1 VRSQV
6 KGQKAKAKR
15 QNRRPECTT
24 DCRARQTQSGQRE
37 VKPTPKRDREWRK
50 EPRNG
55 LSRESARELGREPA
69 GEPVKESG
77 RESGRESAEVP
88 GEELA
93 REPGEER
100 RREPAQKRAEELT
113 GELGKES
120 AGEPGE
126 ELAGEPGRE
135 PTEERGEEPA
145 AELGGEFTGEPGED
159 STQRRGTFDRLP
171 ANCMPLSHLS
181 CLSTRLFS
189 IQHCRIRLPAATAA
203 AQAGRSAEW
212 GEHRLLL

>member
-126 ELAGEPGRE
+126 EPA
-135 PTEERGEEPA
+135 EERGEEPA

-189 IQHCRIRLPAATAA
+189 IQHCRIRL
-203 AQAGRSAEW
+203 SAEW